1 MQSFFRFLLLALL
14 VALSRPLTVQAA
26 EGMRVGIA
34 AAVKENVTAI
44 SGEEAPR
51 LLYIGEDVI
60 FNERVITTKTSSAV
74 LQFRDRS
81 TLEIG
86 PNATVIINRSVYNPV
101 ESVSEKTITV
111 VAGAFRYVSGVAAKT
126 TQTDIRTPVGTLGIR
141 GSVVIGD
148 VSDQGDVVLIP
159 VQGAP
164 TWTCPD
170 QAQPGGIVPCAAGSQ
185 TVPQGGALV
194 ATRGTGQTLTT
205 PQVPASFAAIVQQ
218 VMTQLGVNPPALQTF
233 SPAQQA
239 ANANDHLLSV
249 NQQNQLQSGVTDT
262 VTVEPL
268 STTGVSAI
276 ADLMA
281 SVNQQSGGLSAQDQA
296 SAQASLNYI
305 SSVLSIQ
312 TAQHDAN
319 QAAGDAGV
327 IQELF
332 TVITPAQ
339 LIDFATALA
348 ALDPTHAPGIAVAT
362 ASLLPGQ
369 VQTILASI
377 GSVVPA
383 ADTASI
389 TTALNQFPGTVTPL
403 PPPPVPTFT
412 SPNPALQR
420 LPAPVLQNIPSPA
433 GETVASPG

>member
-14 VALSRPLTVQAA
+14 VALSRPLPVQAA
-26 EGMRVGIA
+26 EGMRVGVA

-44 SGEEAPR
+44 TGEEAPR

-74 LQFRDRS
+74 VQFRDRS

-126 TQTDIRTPVGTLGIR
+126 SQTDIRTPVGTLGIR

-164 TWTCPD
+164 TWNCPD
-170 QAQPGGIVPCAAGSQ
+170 SQPGVIVTCTAGPQ
-185 TVPQGGALV
+185 TVPQGGALL
-194 ATRGTGQTLTT
+194 ATSGTGQTLTT
-205 PQVPASFAAIVQQ
+205 PQVPASFAPIVQQ
-218 VMTQLGVNPPALQTF
+218 VMTQLGVNLPPLQTF

-239 ANANDHLLSV
+239 ANAQDHLLSV
-249 NQQNQLQSGVTDT
+249 NEQNQLQSGATGPVQ
-262 VTVEPL
+262 PL

-281 SVNQQSGGLSAQDQA
+281 SANQQSGGLSAQDQA
-296 SAQASLNYI
+296 NLNYI
-305 SSVLSIQ
+305 SSVLAAQ

-319 QAAGDAGV
+319 QAAGDEA
-327 IQELF
+327 IIRELSA
-332 TVITPAQ
+332 VMTPPQ
-339 LIDFATALA
+339 LINLATALA
-348 ALDPTHAPGIAVAT
+348 ALDPTHAPGIAVTT

-383 ADTASI
+383 GDTASI
-389 TTALNQFPGTVTPL
+389 STALNQLPGLPNTVTP
-403 PPPPVPTFT
+403 PPPDPTFT

-420 LPAPVLQNIPSPA
+420 LPAPVPQNIPAPA
-433 GETVASPG
+433 GEPVASPG

>member
-14 VALSRPLTVQAA
+14 VALSRPLTIQAA

-111 VAGAFRYVSGVAAKT
+111 VAGAFRFVSGVAVKT
-126 TQTDIRTPVGTLGIR
+126 SQTDIRTPVGTLGIR

-170 QAQPGGIVPCAAGSQ
+170 QAQPGGIVSCAAGSQ

-194 ATRGTGQTLTT
+194 VTRGTGQTFTT

-218 VMTQLGVNPPALQTF
+218 LMTSSVSIRRPCRRFRPPSKPRTPRIICCLWINKTSF
-233 SPAQQA
+233 NPAQ
-239 ANANDHLLSV
+239 
-249 NQQNQLQSGVTDT
+249 
-262 VTVEPL
+262 
-268 STTGVSAI
+268 
-276 ADLMA
+276 
-281 SVNQQSGGLSAQDQA
+281 
-296 SAQASLNYI
+296 
-305 SSVLSIQ
+305 
-312 TAQHDAN
+312 
-319 QAAGDAGV
+319 
-327 IQELF
+327 
-332 TVITPAQ
+332 
-339 LIDFATALA
+339 
-348 ALDPTHAPGIAVAT
+348 PTRC
-362 ASLLPGQ
+362 S
-369 VQTILASI
+369 
-377 GSVVPA
+377 
-383 ADTASI
+383 
-389 TTALNQFPGTVTPL
+389 
-403 PPPPVPTFT
+403 
-412 SPNPALQR
+412 R
-420 LPAPVLQNIPSPA
+420 
-433 GETVASPG
+433 

>member
-1 MQSFFRFLLLALL
+1 
-14 VALSRPLTVQAA
+14 
-26 EGMRVGIA
+26 MRVGVA

-74 LQFRDRS
+74 VQFRDRS

-126 TQTDIRTPVGTLGIR
+126 SQTDIRTPVGTLGIR

-170 QAQPGGIVPCAAGSQ
+170 AQPGVIVTCTAGSQ

-194 ATRGTGQTLTT
+194 ATSGTGQTLTT
-205 PQVPASFAAIVQQ
+205 PQVPASFAPIVQQ

-239 ANANDHLLSV
+239 ANAQDHLLSV
-249 NQQNQLQSGVTDT
+249 NQQNQLQSGATDP
-262 VTVEPL
+262 VQPL

-281 SVNQQSGGLSAQDQA
+281 SANQQSGGLSAQDQA
-296 SAQASLNYI
+296 NLNYI
-305 SSVLSIQ
+305 SSVLAAQ

-319 QAAGDAGV
+319 QAAGDEA
-327 IQELF
+327 IIRELSA
-332 TVITPAQ
+332 VMTPPQ
-339 LIDFATALA
+339 LINLATALA
-348 ALDPTHAPGIAVAT
+348 ALDPTHAPGIAVTT

-383 ADTASI
+383 GDTASI
-389 TTALNQFPGTVTPL
+389 TTALNQLPGQPNTVTP
-403 PPPPVPTFT
+403 PPPAPTFT

-420 LPAPVLQNIPSPA
+420 LPAPVLQNTPLPA
-433 GETVASPG
+433 GEPVASPG

>member
-14 VALSRPLTVQAA
+14 VALSRPLTIQAA

-74 LQFRDRS
+74 VQFRDRS

-126 TQTDIRTPVGTLGIR
+126 SQTDIRTPVGTLGIR

-148 VSDQGDVVLIP
+148 VSAQGDVVLIP

-170 QAQPGGIVPCAAGSQ
+170 QAQPGIVPCAAGSQ

-194 ATRGTGQTLTT
+194 ATSGTGQTFTT

-249 NQQNQLQSGVTDT
+249 AQQNQLQSGATDT
-262 VTVEPL
+262 ATVQPL

-369 VQTILASI
+369 VQTILSSI

-389 TTALNQFPGTVTPL
+389 TTALNQLTGQQNTVT
-403 PPPPVPTFT
+403 PPPPVPTFA
-412 SPNPALQR
+412 S
-420 LPAPVLQNIPSPA
+420 PSPA

>member
-1 MQSFFRFLLLALL
+1 
-14 VALSRPLTVQAA
+14 
-26 EGMRVGIA
+26 MRVGVA

-126 TQTDIRTPVGTLGIR
+126 SQTDIRTPVGTLGIR

-148 VSDQGDVVLIP
+148 VSAQGDVVLIP

-170 QAQPGGIVPCAAGSQ
+170 QAQPGGIVSCAAGSQ

-194 ATRGTGQTLTT
+194 ATRGTGQTFTT

-249 NQQNQLQSGVTDT
+249 DQQNQLQSGATDT
-262 VTVEPL
+262 ATVQPL

-281 SVNQQSGGLSAQDQA
+281 SVNNAQQSGGLSPQDQA
-296 SAQASLNYI
+296 SVQASLSYL
-305 SSVLSIQ
+305 SSVFSTL

-327 IQELF
+327 IQDLF
-332 TVITPAQ
+332 TVMTPAQ
-339 LIDFATALA
+339 LINFATALA

-403 PPPPVPTFT
+403 PPPPVPTFA
-412 SPNPALQR
+412 SPSPALTR
-420 LPAPVLQNIPSPA
+420 LPSPA
-433 GETVASPG
+433 GETVASPH